1 MNCNTKNEMSTETKL
16 KSLIKLCFMTNVETN
31 VYSQWR
37 AEDFDTG
44 VGEANFYKLNFQ
56 DDVTFLLD
64 TPLGCIRGGVDPY

>member
-44 VGEANFYKLNFQ
+44 VSEANFYKL
-56 DDVTFLLD
+56 
-64 TPLGCIRGGVDPY
+64 LG

>member
-44 VGEANFYKLNFQ
+44 VGEANFYKLNF
-56 DDVTFLLD
+56 
-64 TPLGCIRGGVDPY
+64 